1 LPRIPNVRRHKEFLV
16 VDLTIILDRDFGG
29 IRHGF
34 IGSDGVVIGDVQ
46 ISDFVEDDGEAQKVA
61 FVAVPCALL

>member
-1 LPRIPNVRRHKEFLV
+1 M
-16 VDLTIILDRDFGG
+16 DLTITLDRDFGG

-34 IGSDGVVIGDVQ
+34 IGSDGVVIGDVH